1 MPVTKNGDSVASD
14 RDMNGDAN
22 RDLTTLYLLE
32 QMRQKEETARREK
45 KDEVINGMARAQ
57 REMTP
62 KVEKDQPL

>member
-45 KDEVINGMARAQ
+45 KAKWR
-57 REMTP
+57 
-62 KVEKDQPL
+62 K

>member
-1 MPVTKNGDSVASD
+1 MPVTNNGDSVASD

>member
-22 RDLTTLYLLE
+22 RDLTSLYLLE